1 MAQPSQTRYSSMIR
15 DLPTTER
22 PRERLKNYG
31 SSSLSNVELL
41 AILLR
46 TGVKG
51 EGVVSLATRVLGRFQ
66 GLAGLARASYTELCS
81 EHGIS
86 EAKACQLLS
95 ALELGRRYASLQPE
109 ETPVI
114 SSPRDVANLLMAEM
128 SFLEQEH
135 LRVMLLNTKNQVLGI
150 SQVYIGNVN
159 TSVVRA
165 AEVFRP
171 AIRQN
176 CPSIIVVHNHPSG
189 DPTPS
194 PDDVALTQQL
204 VEAGKLLDI
213 EMLDHILIGSG
224 NRFVS
229 LKERGLGF

>member
-1 MAQPSQTRYSSMIR
+1 MAQPTQTRYSSMIR

-114 SSPRDVANLLMAEM
+114 SSPQDVANLLT
-128 SFLEQEH
+128 LG
-135 LRVMLLNTKNQVLGI
+135 LRGLFSIAYFQD
-150 SQVYIGNVN
+150 
-159 TSVVRA
+159 
-165 AEVFRP
+165 EVPFSD
-171 AIRQN
+171 
-176 CPSIIVVHNHPSG
+176 PSLQ
-189 DPTPS
+189 PS
-194 PDDVALTQQL
+194 P
-204 VEAGKLLDI
+204 
-213 EMLDHILIGSG
+213 
-224 NRFVS
+224 
-229 LKERGLGF
+229 